1 MSASAEEA
9 LSLTAGAWF
18 SIRDRQRAALTRAF
32 HLNRVEAV
40 AGGAGA
46 PDSRLP
52 VDANGN
58 GAQAGVADVGDEE
71 EDEDDDAEDTFWKVV
86 VFDGDG
92 RDVLAPLFKV
102 SDLRKHGI
110 TLHLSLHT
118 ERQPIPDVPAVYLLS
133 ATPDAIRRLVQDCQR
148 SLYAKLYVHFLAP
161 IPRPLLEQLAD
172 GVVASVTATRPEAC
186 IARVYDLYANFVSLK
201 RDLFTLLPSVGA
213 GSYAAMFH
221 PQTSEER
228 LHGRVDQIASGLF
241 AVFVT
246 LHCVPYIRCMRHG
259 PAEMVARKLDAKFRE
274 YLHSS
279 RGAALFQPGAGAALD
294 AVPLQRP
301 LLALLDRDIDL
312 SIMLHHGWTYECL
325 VHDLMQYAQNR
336 VTVPDDARPKA
347 YDLDDEADA
356 FWARNAALPFPSVA
370 ENIENELTRYKRRVQ
385 EVNARTGAVGA
396 ATALMDP
403 HGSGGDASGVNAAA
417 AAVAAAGGG
426 SGAHEL
432 AEAVSELPRLTLLK
446 RQIDMHTNIASALLE
461 RIKQRAL
468 DSFFHIEDSMLS
480 RPSSVTANTVMQA
493 IRKGAATD
501 AAANASAPPDTHGTP
516 EDRLRLFLMYWM
528 LSPTPLSVQEMA
540 EFRGALNN
548 RHCDLRPL
556 EYLQSVQRFAR
567 TMHAPHGRQ
576 ATPER
581 DGMRKRT
588 AAAAATTGSDML
600 ESLVSR
606 VYEHGHKGLT
616 QLASTVKGLMPSER
630 AAPVSQRVDAWM
642 EGAPDAPTD
651 GSQSGRDNQPR
662 QQPSLFLDPKAATTS
677 RPSTAPARSFREAV
691 VFLVGGGCYA
701 EYQNLREHFH
711 DGRRIMYGA
720 TEMVSPTAF
729 LQQLSELGGS
739 GSTKSAD
746 RSV

>member
-1 MSASAEEA
+1 M
-9 LSLTAGAWF
+9 TAGAWF
-18 SIRDRQRAALTRAF
+18 SIRDRQRAAVTRAF
-32 HLNRVEAV
+32 HLNRVEAA
-40 AGGAGA
+40 AGGTEA
-46 PDSRLP
+46 PDTRLP
-52 VDANGN
+52 VGANGN
-58 GAQAGVADVGDEE
+58 AAQPGAADVGNEE

-92 RDVLAPLFKV
+92 RDMLAPLFKV
-102 SDLRKHGI
+102 SDLRKHGV

-118 ERQPIPDVPAVYLLS
+118 DRQPIPDVPAVYLLS

-172 GVVASVTATRPEAC
+172 GVVASATATRPEAC

-213 GSYAAMFH
+213 GSYAALFH
-221 PQTSEER
+221 PHTSEER
-228 LHGRVDQIASGLF
+228 LHACVDQIASGLF

-325 VHDLMQYAQNR
+325 VHDLMQYALNR
-336 VTVPDDARPKA
+336 VTVPDDARSKT
-347 YDLDDEADA
+347 YDLDDETDA

-370 ENIENELTRYKRRVQ
+370 ENIENELASYKRRVQ
-385 EVNARTGAVGA
+385 EVNARTGAIGA

-403 HGSGGDASGVNAAA
+403 HGGDSGGSGANAAA
-417 AAVAAAGGG
+417 AAIAAAGGGGG

-432 AEAVSELPRLTLLK
+432 AEAVSELPRLTLRK

-501 AAANASAPPDTHGTP
+501 AAASASAPPGTHGTP
-516 EDRLRLFLMYWM
+516 EDRLRLFLMYWL

-540 EFRGALNN
+540 EFRGALSN

-556 EYLQSVQRFAR
+556 EYLQSGQRFAR
-567 TMHAPHGRQ
+567 TMHAPRGRQ

-581 DGMRKRT
+581 DGMRKRAT
-588 AAAAATTGSDML
+588 GAAAAAAATGSDML

-630 AAPVSQRVDAWM
+630 AAPVSQLVDAWM

-651 GSQSGRDNQPR
+651 GSRSGRDNQAR

-701 EYQNLREHFH
+701 EYQNLCEHSH
-711 DGRRIMYGA
+711 DGRRVMYGA
-720 TEMVSPTAF
+720 TEMVSPAVF
-729 LQQLSELGGS
+729 LQQLSELGGAV
-739 GSTKSAD
+739 STKSAGS
-746 RSV
+746 SV